1 MRTALARGLRRA
13 FVVWLGFVVAAVVLQ
28 WLPVN
33 VSYVR

>member
-1 MRTALARGLRRA
+1 MKSALARGLRRG
-13 FVVWLGFVVAAVVLQ
+13 FVVWLGFAVAAVVLQ